1 MSCIQEQPTEG
12 VRPNA
17 RENGQIR
24 PFEQAF
30 GLSEVLVAV
39 STSRLSCKRA
49 GKARTLM
56 PVLDSS
62 GESRLKWSGFL
73 QWNISAE
80 EGRFLQE
87 LIRAKRPSKSI
98 EIGCAYG
105 ISSLFICE
113 ALREVGAKSHTIID
127 PYQLTTVT
135 EYSSDGY
142 EGIGLLNLRR
152 AGFEDLI
159 TFYPEPSYR
168 CLPRLEASQ
177 ETFDFAFVDGMH
189 TFDYVFTD
197 FFYIDKML
205 PVGGA
210 IVFDDVFYAS
220 VTKLCRYILTNLP
233 YEAIGPDAKQASTL
247 RRKLLV
253 AMAAGGSF
261 DPTYLA

>member
-1 MSCIQEQPTEG
+1 M
-12 VRPNA
+12 N
-17 RENGQIR
+17 
-24 PFEQAF
+24 
-30 GLSEVLVAV
+30 
-39 STSRLSCKRA
+39 
-49 GKARTLM
+49 
-56 PVLDSS
+56 PVLSAILRD
-62 GESRLKWSGFL
+62 GTVEDANGRRVPL

-87 LIRAKRPSKSI
+87 LIRAKKPSKSI

-135 EYSSDGY
+135 EYSSGDGY

-205 PVGGA
+205 PVGGV
-210 IVFDDVFYAS
+210 IVFDDVYYPS
-220 VTKLCRYILTNLP
+220 ITKLCRYILTNLP
-233 YEAIGPDAKQASTL
+233 YEAIGPDAKRASTL

-253 AMAAGGSF
+253 ATAARVPIFARLIRPDLSRTNESLGIPYPGLG
-261 DPTYLA
+261 LAMRKTGVDIIGDSAISTRHWGDHNDF

>member
-1 MSCIQEQPTEG
+1 M
-12 VRPNA
+12 N
-17 RENGQIR
+17 
-24 PFEQAF
+24 
-30 GLSEVLVAV
+30 
-39 STSRLSCKRA
+39 
-49 GKARTLM
+49 
-56 PVLDSS
+56 PVLSAILRD
-62 GESRLKWSGFL
+62 GTVEDANGRRVPL

-135 EYSSDGY
+135 EDSSSDGY

-168 CLPRLEASQ
+168 CLPRLEARQ

-189 TFDYVFTD
+189 TFDYGFTD

-205 PVGGA
+205 PVGGV
-210 IVFDDVFYAS
+210 IVFDDLYYPSIRKV
-220 VTKLCRYILTNLP
+220 CRYILTNLP
-233 YEAIGPDAKQASTL
+233 YEAIGPDAKRAPTL
-247 RRKLLV
+247 RRKLVTTAARRVPTFARLIRSDLSRTDDSLGIPYPDPGV
-253 AMAAGGSF
+253 GFAMRKTGIDIIGDSAISTRHWGDHNDF
-261 DPTYLA
+261 

>member
-1 MSCIQEQPTEG
+1 
-12 VRPNA
+12 VN
-17 RENGQIR
+17 
-24 PFEQAF
+24 
-30 GLSEVLVAV
+30 
-39 STSRLSCKRA
+39 
-49 GKARTLM
+49 
-56 PVLDSS
+56 PVLSAILRD
-62 GESRLKWSGFL
+62 GTVEDANGRRVPL

-135 EYSSDGY
+135 EYSSGDGY

-205 PVGGA
+205 PVGGV

-253 AMAAGGSF
+253 AMAARVRAFARLVRPDLSRTNESLGIPYPGLG
-261 DPTYLA
+261 LAMRKTGVDIIGESAISTRHWGDHNDF

>member
-1 MSCIQEQPTEG
+1 D
-12 VRPNA
+12 A
-17 RENGQIR
+17 NGR
-24 PFEQAF
+24 RVP
-30 GLSEVLVAV
+30 
-39 STSRLSCKRA
+39 
-49 GKARTLM
+49 
-56 PVLDSS
+56 
-62 GESRLKWSGFL
+62 L

-87 LIRAKRPSKSI
+87 LIRAKKPSKSI

-105 ISSLFICE
+105 IWSLFIGGG
-113 ALREVGAKSHTIID
+113 LWGGGGKSPTIID
-127 PYQLTTVT
+127 SFPLTTVT

-197 FFYIDKML
+197 FFYMYVVRAFRTFGL
-205 PVGGA
+205 A
-210 IVFDDVFYAS
+210 I
-220 VTKLCRYILTNLP
+220 
-233 YEAIGPDAKQASTL
+233 
-247 RRKLLV
+247 
-253 AMAAGGSF
+253 
-261 DPTYLA
+261 

>member
-1 MSCIQEQPTEG
+1 
-12 VRPNA
+12 VN
-17 RENGQIR
+17 
-24 PFEQAF
+24 
-30 GLSEVLVAV
+30 
-39 STSRLSCKRA
+39 
-49 GKARTLM
+49 
-56 PVLDSS
+56 PVLSAILRD
-62 GESRLKWSGFL
+62 GAVEDANGRRVPL
-73 QWNISAE
+73 QWNIAAE

-87 LIRAKRPSKSI
+87 LIRAERPSKSI

-105 ISSLFICE
+105 VSSLFICE

-159 TFYPEPSYR
+159 TFYPELSYR
-168 CLPRLEASQ
+168 CLPRLEARQ

-205 PVGGA
+205 PVGGV
-210 IVFDDVFYAS
+210 IVFDDVYYPS
-220 VTKLCRYILTNLP
+220 IRKLCRYILTNLP
-233 YEAIGPDAKQASTL
+233 YEAIGPQAKRAPML
-247 RRKLLV
+247 RRSARRIL
-253 AMAAGGSF
+253 ATAARV
-261 DPTYLA
+261 PTFARLIRPELSRTDDSLGRIGYLAMRKTAIDIIGDSAISTRHWEAHNDF

>member
-1 MSCIQEQPTEG
+1 M
-12 VRPNA
+12 N
-17 RENGQIR
+17 
-24 PFEQAF
+24 
-30 GLSEVLVAV
+30 
-39 STSRLSCKRA
+39 
-49 GKARTLM
+49 
-56 PVLDSS
+56 PVLSAILRD
-62 GESRLKWSGFL
+62 GTVEDANGRRVPL

-113 ALREVGAKSHTIID
+113 ALREVEAKSHTIID

-135 EYSSDGY
+135 EYSSGDGY

-205 PVGGA
+205 PVGGV
-210 IVFDDVFYAS
+210 IVFDDVYYPAMQK
-220 VTKLCRYILTNLP
+220 TGIDI
-233 YEAIGPDAKQASTL
+233 IGDSTIST
-247 RRKLLV
+247 RHWEDHND
-253 AMAAGGSF
+253 F
-261 DPTYLA
+261 